1 MFVLNSKKRKKE
13 KKPIKL
19 GVVKEIKLKDIEIE
33 RELEQKKKVKVA
45 QTRRW

>member
-1 MFVLNSKKRKKE
+1 MFVLNSKKRKQ